1 MAEEYKHDEPKAEP
15 LSEKIAEKIHG
26 HGDASSSS
34 SSSSESEDEKK
45 KSASS
50 PSPVKSNNSRLFG
63 RERPVHQVLGGG
75 KRRLN

>member
-1 MAEEYKHDEPKAEP
+1 MAEEHKQEEPKAE
-15 LSEKIAEKIHG
+15 SFVEKIAEKIHG

-34 SSSSESEDEKK
+34 SSSESEDEK

-50 PSPVKSNNSRLFG
+50 PSPVQSKNSRLFG
-63 RERPVHQVLGGG
+63 REKPVHQVLGGG